1 MKNLEILISNGHDT
15 NRYRDLAN
23 DAMHRLQQT
32 LQFEMRLAV
41 TILWWDY
48 RASPPT
54 VVPRGALAAASLAT
68 VDRSNAV
75 VAIFG
80 SRVPNV
86 TTQEI
91 HRAFQRR
98 RDGQPIDVFVFVN
111 ETRMSDEHR
120 TFFTEIRDAYGE
132 EIIYQAYA
140 NPIEF
145 QAQLYTLLFKYLFE
159 QLATA
164 NPDLLSGAA
173 A

>member
-1 MKNLEILISNGHDT
+1 MKHLEILISNGHDA

-54 VVPRGALAAASLAT
+54 VVPRGALAAARLAT

-80 SRVPNV
+80 SRLPDV
-86 TTQEI
+86 TTEEI

-98 RDGQPIDVFVFVN
+98 RDGESVDVFVFVN
-111 ETRMSDEHR
+111 DTKMSDQHR
-120 TFFTEIRDAYGE
+120 DFFAEILNAYGE
-132 EIIYQAYA
+132 QIVYQAYST
-140 NPIEF
+140 PIEF
-145 QAQLYTLLFKYLFE
+145 QAQLYTLFFKYLFE

>member
-1 MKNLEILISNGHDT
+1 MKHLEVLISNGHDT

-23 DAMHRLQQT
+23 DAMQRLQQT

-41 TILWWDY
+41 TLLWWDY

-80 SRVPNV
+80 SRVPDV

-91 HRAFQRR
+91 RRAFQRR
-98 RDGQPIDVFVFVN
+98 RDGQTVDVFVFVN
-111 ETRMSDEHR
+111 PTKMGDEHR
-120 TFFTEIRDAYGE
+120 AFFAEISDTYGE
-132 EIIYQAYA
+132 EIVYQAYSG
-140 NPIEF
+140 PVEF
-145 QAQLYTLLFKYLFE
+145 QAGLYTLLFKYLFE